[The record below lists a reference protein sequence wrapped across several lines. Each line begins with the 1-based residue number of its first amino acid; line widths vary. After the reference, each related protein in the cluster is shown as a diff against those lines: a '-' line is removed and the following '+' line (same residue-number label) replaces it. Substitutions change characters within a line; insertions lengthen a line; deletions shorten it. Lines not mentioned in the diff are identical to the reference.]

1 MNIQLKEIFDQL
13 NIVGNVSV
21 ARFSVVF
28 REVLS
33 KDIIRCQ
40 MKSHPDCAGTCRM
53 LYLMGLEVVL

>member
-33 KDIIRCQ
+33 KDVIRCP
-40 MKSHPDCAGTCRM
+40 KLIFLTEILILFAPLKTVYCWPS
-53 LYLMGLEVVL
+53 